1 MGRAGGLRGEK
12 NKVMVFRLFAC
23 ASGLS
28 HSGEPDRFST
38 VYRRFVFLIAVARNR
53 PTLPTPNQRSRNLSG
68 ASELRCDGRNLC
80 RAIGLGRRHTCTR
93 TAHVHLFIEDGRS
106 HHLLRRRGARRPR
119 RQGEL
124 RRLQG
129 GLRRARARHRLGLS
143 RLPPGRCRR
152 PRALVRL
159 SPRAKP
165 RNGAAAN
172 REEASGRVSIESRGR
187 APRGRVAVALER
199 ASPVPI
205 RPSFSRHPNA
215 FSFACASTE
224 PLDREA
230 APPSSLESRAPRPGE
245 PPFASTAPPTP
256 RPLADRSHFPPRP
269 SLSPFP
275 PLAPPPRE
283 MKSASRLAGSRIPPS
298 RPRTSTAPSPATS
311 ASTPSASARTP
322 PGLSTTRRPRR

>member
-53 PTLPTPNQRSRNLSG
+53 PTLPTPNQRSRNLPV

-199 ASPVPI
+199 ASPVPHPSVLFTPSERVLLRVRLDRSP
-205 RPSFSRHPNA
+205 RPRGGASLLARVA
-215 FSFACASTE
+215 RASTRRT
-224 PLDREA
+224 PLRVHRGPDA
-230 APPSSLESRAPRPGE
+230 SAPR
-245 PPFASTAPPTP
+245 
-256 RPLADRSHFPPRP
+256 
-269 SLSPFP
+269 
-275 PLAPPPRE
+275 
-283 MKSASRLAGSRIPPS
+283 
-298 RPRTSTAPSPATS
+298 
-311 ASTPSASARTP
+311 
-322 PGLSTTRRPRR
+322 